1 MHKTG
6 FHWQYFDKSRFIT
19 QKIQNRAYNKQKR
32 RHFSCFYPK
41 TSIKANICTL
51 KAISRTDI
59 FRLSKKLINIYHG
72 IRFNLYKF
80 VKFVKKIRCSII
92 CLYNFDQNN
101 AKFSPFLVN
110 MLCFIS
116 NFPTFCRFWHVT
128 NADCQ
133 HKETKHKHIIF
144 VYNIDQ
150 NFTYVCKILVNLLYF
165 CISHLCYLISN
176 LFSESVLCFIRQRAH
191 KILDRLRLLPQEETW
206 LNLLFERACKQQRV
220 LNFRDYIQLW

>member
-1 MHKTG
+1 
-6 FHWQYFDKSRFIT
+6 
-19 QKIQNRAYNKQKR
+19 
-32 RHFSCFYPK
+32 
-41 TSIKANICTL
+41 
-51 KAISRTDI
+51 
-59 FRLSKKLINIYHG
+59 
-72 IRFNLYKF
+72 
-80 VKFVKKIRCSII
+80 
-92 CLYNFDQNN
+92 
-101 AKFSPFLVN
+101 

-116 NFPTFCRFWHVT
+116 NFPTFCLFWHAT

-165 CISHLCYLISN
+165 CISHLYYLISN

-206 LNLLFERACKQQRV
+206 FKLTFWKRLQATACFKLPGLHTTLIIRLWFAGLAPLRQGASSSDTYKFNLLYHIIYANFKCFLL
-220 LNFRDYIQLW
+220 LNDWKSTIYLNQHRKVWKTHAVW

>member
-1 MHKTG
+1 
-6 FHWQYFDKSRFIT
+6 
-19 QKIQNRAYNKQKR
+19 
-32 RHFSCFYPK
+32 
-41 TSIKANICTL
+41 
-51 KAISRTDI
+51 
-59 FRLSKKLINIYHG
+59 
-72 IRFNLYKF
+72 
-80 VKFVKKIRCSII
+80 
-92 CLYNFDQNN
+92 
-101 AKFSPFLVN
+101 

-165 CISHLCYLISN
+165 CISHLCHLISN
-176 LFSESVLCFIRQRAH
+176 LFSESVLCFIRQRAN

-206 LNLLFERACKQQRV
+206 FKLTFWKRLQATACFKLPRLHTTLIIRLWFAGLAPLHLVVCRPQTRTD
-220 LNFRDYIQLW
+220 LIYYIT